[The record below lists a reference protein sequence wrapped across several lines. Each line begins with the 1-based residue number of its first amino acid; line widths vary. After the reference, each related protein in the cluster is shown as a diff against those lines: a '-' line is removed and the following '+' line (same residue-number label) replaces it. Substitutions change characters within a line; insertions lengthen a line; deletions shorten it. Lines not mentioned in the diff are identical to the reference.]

1 MVRALGMG
9 VGVGTAGISI
19 RQAWQFI
26 PSVYTKAM
34 YKSPSYAKPSNRSY
48 SYIPPMST
56 KLRVTMSL
64 PKFSPAK
71 ILENIIFSIRF
82 KKPDTDVDQSSSQ
95 NLGENG
101 NVGSRNTIVD
111 GQIAEREKL
120 IERLQE
126 ETRKAG
132 IEEPSESLGDRGEE
146 ITSVTKDTLNPSIL
160 WERREKDVEA
170 ERERRSFKSPGFS
183 FSAAGLLFPYHLG
196 VCQCLL
202 ENGYITV
209 SMWKK
214 LSFFSLFINF
224 EFAWNSV
231 S

>member
-1 MVRALGMG
+1 MG

-34 YKSPSYAKPSNRSY
+34 YKSPSYAKPWNRSY
-48 SYIPPMST
+48 SYIPPVSA

-101 NVGSRNTIVD
+101 NTGSRNTIVD

-132 IEEPSESLGDRGEE
+132 IEEPSESSGDRGEE
-146 ITSVTKDTLNPSIL
+146 ITSVTKDMLNPSIL

-209 SMWKK
+209 CMWKK
-214 LSFFSLFINF
+214 QLSFFSLFINF

>member
-1 MVRALGMG
+1 M
-9 VGVGTAGISI
+9 
-19 RQAWQFI
+19 
-26 PSVYTKAM
+26 
-34 YKSPSYAKPSNRSY
+34 
-48 SYIPPMST
+48 
-56 KLRVTMSL
+56 
-64 PKFSPAK
+64 
-71 ILENIIFSIRF
+71 
-82 KKPDTDVDQSSSQ
+82 
-95 NLGENG
+95 
-101 NVGSRNTIVD
+101 D

-132 IEEPSESLGDRGEE
+132 IEEPSEGLGDRGEE

-214 LSFFSLFINF
+214 LSFSSLFINF